1 MTTGIATTRPGPE
14 RKVTMMLLSPKRLG
28 FAFGATSALLYL
40 GCAFV
45 MLTVP
50 QDVAIRFFNSMM
62 HGVDVTS
69 IVRWQMPW
77 YEMAIGVLE
86 VFILGW
92 LVGATVA
99 VLYNLGSTR
108 QATP

>member
-1 MTTGIATTRPGPE
+1 MTP
-14 RKVTMMLLSPKRLG
+14 LSPGRLG

-50 QDVAIRFFNSMM
+50 RDATIRFFNSLL
-62 HGVDVTS
+62 HGVDVTPV
-69 IVRWQMPW
+69 IRWDMPW
-77 YEMAIGVLE
+77 PEMAIGVLE
-86 VFILGW
+86 TLILGW

-99 VLYNLGSTR
+99 VLYNVGAPR
-108 QATP
+108 KA

>member
-1 MTTGIATTRPGPE
+1 MIA
-14 RKVTMMLLSPKRLG
+14 LSPRQLG
-28 FAFGATSALLYL
+28 FALASTSALLYL

-50 QDVAIRFFNSMM
+50 QNTAIRFFNSMM

-69 IVRWQMPW
+69 IVRWEMPW
-77 YEMAIGVLE
+77 YEMVIGVLE

-92 LVGATVA
+92 LIGATIA
-99 VLYNLGSTR
+99 VVYNLG
-108 QATP
+108 ATQKARS

>member
-1 MTTGIATTRPGPE
+1 
-14 RKVTMMLLSPKRLG
+14 MMLLSPKRLG
-28 FAFGATSALLYL
+28 FALGATSALLYV

-45 MLTVP
+45 MLTVS

-69 IVRWQMPW
+69 IIRWHMPW
-77 YEMAIGVLE
+77 YEMVVGVLE

-99 VLYNLGSTR
+99 VLYNLGTTQKVTS
-108 QATP
+108 

>member
-1 MTTGIATTRPGPE
+1 MI
-14 RKVTMMLLSPKRLG
+14 LLSPKRLG
-28 FAFGATSALLYL
+28 FAFAATSALLYL
-40 GCAFV
+40 GCVFV

-50 QDVAIRFFNSMM
+50 QDAAIRFFNSVM

-69 IVRWQMPW
+69 IVRWDMPW
-77 YEMAIGVLE
+77 SEMTIGVLE

-99 VLYNLGSTR
+99 VLYNVGTTR
-108 QATP
+108 EARR

>member
-1 MTTGIATTRPGPE
+1 MI
-14 RKVTMMLLSPKRLG
+14 LLSPKRLG
-28 FAFGATSALLYL
+28 FALAATSALLYV

-50 QDVAIRFFNSMM
+50 QEAAIRFFNSMM

-69 IVRWQMPW
+69 IIRWDMPW
-77 YEMAIGVLE
+77 WEMVIGVLE

-99 VLYNLGSTR
+99 VLYNVGTTR
-108 QATP
+108 EARP